1 MSGFLVANL
10 TTAKA
15 DKIHSLVQQQFKGK
29 ICKTITYDNGS
40 EFALHKMIEEGA
52 GLSLFC

>member
-1 MSGFLVANL
+1 MANL

-15 DKIHSLVQQQFKGK
+15 DEIHSLVQQQFKGK
-29 ICKTITYDNGS
+29 ICKNNYLDNGS

-52 GLSLFC
+52 GL